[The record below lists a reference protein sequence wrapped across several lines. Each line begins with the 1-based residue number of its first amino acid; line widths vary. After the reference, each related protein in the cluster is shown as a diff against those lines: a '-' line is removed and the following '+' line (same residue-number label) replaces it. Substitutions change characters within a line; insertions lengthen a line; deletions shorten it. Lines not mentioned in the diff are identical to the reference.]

1 MTDGH
6 TPVVRRATA
15 DYHGHPT
22 YRLDSQHLWLE
33 ALANS
38 GPRIVRLGL
47 AGSDRNVL
55 AETPDD
61 GWDTPLGRYELF
73 GGHRL
78 WFAPEDP
85 KLVAVPDSTGLRLTE
100 SDRGVDLEG
109 APEPLTGLVRSIS
122 IVLEADAPAVELR
135 HRLVNRGT
143 QPIELAP
150 WSITQLPLGGIAVLP
165 QSQVGDGPLVNPDR
179 LLVMWPYSSWE
190 DERLLLGD
198 DELRV
203 RGAAGDRLKIGTFVG
218 TGYVSYARDGTTLV
232 SRFTPQRGVVHADL
246 GSNVEVFVGDR
257 YIEIEVLGPL
267 ETLAPGAAV
276 ELAVRWE
283 IVADGDRLGDAG

>member
-1 MTDGH
+1 MTVSPS
-6 TPVVRRATA
+6 PVVRRTTA

-22 YRLDSQHLWLE
+22 YRLDSRHVWLE
-33 ALANS
+33 ALASS

-47 AGSDRNVL
+47 AGSDRNLL

-85 KLVAVPDSTGLRLTE
+85 NLVAVPDSSGLRLTE
-100 SDRGVDLEG
+100 RERGVELEG
-109 APEPLTGLVRSIS
+109 APEPTTGLVRSIG
-122 IVLEADAPAVELR
+122 IEMDADAPAVDLC
-135 HRLVNRGT
+135 HRLVNHSDR
-143 QPIELAP
+143 PIELAP
-150 WSITQLPLGGIAVLP
+150 WSITQLPLGGTAALP

-179 LLVMWPYSSWE
+179 VLVLWPYSSW
-190 DERLLLGD
+190 DDDRLLLGD

-203 RGAAGDRLKIGTFVG
+203 RGSAGDRLKVGTFVG
-218 TGYVSYARDGTTLV
+218 AGRVSYAGDGATLMT
-232 SRFTPQRGVVHADL
+232 RFSAERGKAHADL

-267 ETLAPGAAV
+267 ATLDPGAAV
-276 ELAVRWE
+276 ELALRWE
-283 IVADGDRLGDAG
+283 IVNDPAASAGPS

>member
-1 MTDGH
+1 MTVGSR
-6 TPVVRRATA
+6 PVARRTTA

-22 YRLDSQHLWLE
+22 YRLDSAHAWLE
-33 ALANS
+33 ALATS

-47 AGSDRNVL
+47 AGSDRNLL

-61 GWDTPLGRYELF
+61 GWETPLGRYELF

-85 KLVAVPDSTGLRLTE
+85 QLVAVPDSTGLRLTE
-100 SDRGVDLEG
+100 SERGVELEG
-109 APEPLTGLVRSIS
+109 APEPATGLVRSIA
-122 IVLEADAPAVELR
+122 IELDADGPAVELA
-135 HRLVNRGT
+135 HRLANHGDR
-143 QPIELAP
+143 PIELAP
-150 WSITQLPLGGIAVLP
+150 WSITQLPLGGTAVLP

-179 LLVMWPYSSWE
+179 LVVLWPYSSWD

-203 RGAAGDRLKIGTFVG
+203 RGSAGDRLKIGTFVG
-218 TGYVSYARDGTTLV
+218 AGRVDYSRDGATLV
-232 SRFTPQRGVVHADL
+232 SRFAAQRGKVHPDL

-267 ETLAPGAAV
+267 AALEPGDSV

-283 IVADGDRLGDAG
+283 IVRDGWSNETPS

>member
-1 MTDGH
+1 MTVGSS
-6 TPVVRRATA
+6 PVARRTTA

-22 YRLDSQHLWLE
+22 YRLDSRHLWVE
-33 ALANS
+33 SLASS

-47 AGSDRNVL
+47 AGSDDNLL

-85 KLVAVPDSTGLRLTE
+85 NRVAVPDSTGLRLTE
-100 SDRGVDLEG
+100 NERGVELEG
-109 APEPLTGLVRSIS
+109 APEPQTGLVRSIS
-122 IVLEADAPAVELR
+122 IELDADAPAVELR
-135 HRLVNRGT
+135 HRLVNHGSGS
-143 QPIELAP
+143 IELAP
-150 WSITQLPLGGIAVLP
+150 WSITQLPLGGTAILP

-179 LLVMWPYSSWE
+179 LLVLWPYSSWD
-190 DERLLLGD
+190 DERLVVGD

-203 RGAAGDRLKIGTFVG
+203 RGSAGGRLKIGTFVRDG
-218 TGYVSYARDGTTLV
+218 LVSYARDGAQLL
-232 SRFTPQRGVVHADL
+232 SRFTPQPGKVHSDL
-246 GSNVEVFVGDR
+246 GCNVEVFVGDR

-267 ETLAPGAAV
+267 ATLEPGAAA
-276 ELAVRWE
+276 ELTVRWE
-283 IVADGDRLGDAG
+283 IAGDDGPTGVSG